1 MFDIGWS
8 ELMLIGVVALI
19 VIGPKEL
26 PSVLRTVGRTVTKVR
41 RMAGEFQGQFQD
53 ALREAELS
61 DVRKEI
67 GDIAEGARKTFPGTE
82 VFDPLRSIREEIR
95 STVTGIAAPAAA
107 TAAASTVEAAPTV
120 PVTMEP
126 VPLPDPLQIDPLQAV
141 RDEIRAAVE
150 KGVSPALTQGGTT
163 AAPLVDA
170 PAPELV
176 LPLPEP
182 PAEPVFN
189 FAPPPST
196 EAAPASGPASSSAS
210 EAPAESAPAPST
222 PSVPSDVASAPT
234 ADDPQL
240 QRPGHSA

>member
-61 DVRKEI
+61 EVRKEI
-67 GDIAEGARKTFPGTE
+67 GDIADGARKTFPGTE

-107 TAAASTVEAAPTV
+107 ATAAVSTVDAAPTV
-120 PVTMEP
+120 PVSSEP
-126 VPLPDPLQIDPLQAV
+126 AAPVAPDPLQAV

-150 KGVSPALTQGGTT
+150 KGVNPRGALS
-163 AAPLVDA
+163 APGAEPLIA
-170 PAPELV
+170 QPLI
-176 LPLPEP
+176 PLPEP
-182 PAEPVFN
+182 PLDPVFN
-189 FAPPPST
+189 FPEATPLDAPRSV
-196 EAAPASGPASSSAS
+196 AALPD
-210 EAPAESAPAPST
+210 APAESAPAAPASPT
-222 PSVPSDVASAPT
+222 PSEATDAPE
-234 ADDPQL
+234 AADPQT

>member
-26 PSVLRTVGRTVTKVR
+26 PSVLRTVGRTITKVR

-67 GDIAEGARKTFPGTE
+67 GDIADGARKTFPGTD

-95 STVTGIAAPAAA
+95 STVTGIAAPAVAA
-107 TAAASTVEAAPTV
+107 TAAAVSTADAAPTL
-120 PVTMEP
+120 PVTAEP
-126 VPLPDPLQIDPLQAV
+126 APLPDPLQAV

-150 KGVSPALTQGGTT
+150 KGVNPAIAQ
-163 AAPLVDA
+163 AAPV
-170 PAPELV
+170 PELFI
-176 LPLPEP
+176 PLPDP
-182 PAEPVFN
+182 PAEPVFH
-189 FAPPPST
+189 FAD
-196 EAAPASGPASSSAS
+196 AAPVDAAPVPA
-210 EAPAESAPAPST
+210 APSQTFADSGTAPDAPHMPSQQAFT
-222 PSVPSDVASAPT
+222 PET
-234 ADDPQL
+234 ADPQT
-240 QRPGHSA
+240 QRPGYPV